1 MLPAPDITFLY
12 CFSLP
17 VRKTLGSKTSKSK
30 GEITPRVAILG
41 RSWRFTNSGSLMAK
55 AGVGGANLVAKNRLQ
70 LMSKGVPPTF
80 HGKWLCWTILSCPD
94 IICEYIWD
102 FVNLPGKENTLAGEL
117 LVAAISHDSTHKQ
130 FDPKNY
136 RFTDLPLFRK
146 YLGLKI
152 GWFFEGPHF
161 LVLLVASIKLSTK
174 HQTQLWLEVEMHTFT
189 LHRCRDIQAE
199 MCLDWNCSYTLSPF
213 LSFHFTAFSGGGNL
227 SCRTPVRT
235 TARQSW
241 PWVAPKAA
249 LKDSRESCHGGA
261 HIYVNILSLNSY
273 IELEEVWVNTLKG
286 RT

>member
-189 LHRCRDIQAE
+189 LHMMQRYSSWDVFG
-199 MCLDWNCSYTLSPF
+199 LKLLLHSKSVPF
-213 LSFHFTAFSGGGNL
+213 LSLYCFFRWWQFVLPHTCSNNSAPVVTLGCPEGGFK
-227 SCRTPVRT
+227 
-235 TARQSW
+235 RQ
-241 PWVAPKAA
+241 PWVV
-249 LKDSRESCHGGA
+249 SWWGA
-261 HIYVNILSLNSY
+261 Y
-273 IELEEVWVNTLKG
+273 IRKYTLFEFLYWVG
-286 RT
+286 RGMSEHP

>member
-1 MLPAPDITFLY
+1 
-12 CFSLP
+12 
-17 VRKTLGSKTSKSK
+17 
-30 GEITPRVAILG
+30 
-41 RSWRFTNSGSLMAK
+41 MAK
-55 AGVGGANLVAKNRLQ
+55 AGVGGANLVAKIRLQ
-70 LMSKGVPPTF
+70 LMGKGVPPTF

-130 FDPKNY
+130 FDPKKLSIY
-136 RFTDLPLFRK
+136 RFASFSQIFGIEDGVIFWRTPFLGVACGKHKTFNKTPKHNSDL
-146 YLGLKI
+146 
-152 GWFFEGPHF
+152 
-161 LVLLVASIKLSTK
+161 KLRCI
-174 HQTQLWLEVEMHTFT
+174 HLRFT
-189 LHRCRDIQAE
+189 WCRDIQAE

-213 LSFHFTAFSGGGNL
+213 LSFHFTAFSGDGNL

-235 TARQSW
+235 TSRQSW